1 MENNFSKGGQALS
14 MIINKT
20 LKIVVDNGEQNGQS
34 SNKTI

>member
-1 MENNFSKGGQALS
+1 MENNFSEGGQALS

-20 LKIVVDNGEQNGQS
+20 LKIVDNGEQNVQS